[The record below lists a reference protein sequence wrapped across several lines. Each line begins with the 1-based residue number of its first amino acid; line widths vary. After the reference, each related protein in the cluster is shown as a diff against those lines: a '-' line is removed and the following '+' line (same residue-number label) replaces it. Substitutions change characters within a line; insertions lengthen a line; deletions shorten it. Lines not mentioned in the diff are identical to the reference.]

1 MSELGWDEAIKVV
14 LGDSDEPLH
23 YTTIAEEIAKRE
35 LRQKLGATPAN
46 TVNAYINNSLNSEGV
61 SSPYVR
67 TSRGFY
73 SLKASRDPNSRP
85 TEEESK
91 QSESSGLIQCIGMYW
106 WASEIVW
113 KSNPRL
119 FGQQQAGSDR
129 VDFSDQIGVYILHDR
144 SRVIYVGRSIDRPM
158 GRRLFEHTKDRLNGR
173 WDRFSWFGL
182 RSVSEEGQLR
192 DVDTSSI
199 DRDTLIATLEAVLIE
214 ALEPPQNRRRGDQFS
229 AIEYLQVADPDKDKQ
244 KIDAITALISGTLF
258 STS

>member
-1 MSELGWDEAIKVV
+1 M
-14 LGDSDEPLH
+14 
-23 YTTIAEEIAKRE
+23 
-35 LRQKLGATPAN
+35 
-46 TVNAYINNSLNSEGV
+46 
-61 SSPYVR
+61 
-67 TSRGFY
+67 
-73 SLKASRDPNSRP
+73 
-85 TEEESK
+85 
-91 QSESSGLIQCIGMYW
+91 
-106 WASEIVW
+106 W

>member
-1 MSELGWDEAIKVV
+1 M
-14 LGDSDEPLH
+14 
-23 YTTIAEEIAKRE
+23 
-35 LRQKLGATPAN
+35 
-46 TVNAYINNSLNSEGV
+46 
-61 SSPYVR
+61 
-67 TSRGFY
+67 
-73 SLKASRDPNSRP
+73 
-85 TEEESK
+85 
-91 QSESSGLIQCIGMYW
+91 
-106 WASEIVW
+106 
-113 KSNPRL
+113 
-119 FGQQQAGSDR
+119 
-129 VDFSDQIGVYILHDR
+129 
-144 SRVIYVGRSIDRPM
+144 
-158 GRRLFEHTKDRLNGR
+158 NGR